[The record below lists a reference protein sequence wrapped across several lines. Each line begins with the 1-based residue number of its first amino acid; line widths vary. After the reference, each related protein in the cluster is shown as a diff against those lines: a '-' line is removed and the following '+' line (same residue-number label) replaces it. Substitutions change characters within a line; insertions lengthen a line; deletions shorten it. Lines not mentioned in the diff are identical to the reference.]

1 MKNKILNTLSAIA
14 IALSVGGCSTMDIER
29 QTKVGLVS
37 AKKDLTREMVRE
49 SRQRFVGQAL
59 TPTASQGTENLRDAK
74 SVVVYGLRKFPY
86 PYKAML
92 AISSDADHET
102 LRKFNLLHEFLN
114 TNAMTPMGRGLGL
127 DISDSFFMYNGSNL
141 PQPIDYG
148 HVSIKKELTYFKG
161 TSNARYGADI
171 IDAYIHD
178 GWIDTIHTYGDFSRV
193 NQRETLFR
201 RDLAVQAIQA
211 LEAANDHLIVWTD
224 HGNKSNVDN
233 FGSYGTQ
240 RFYNYQQ
247 GANPKSPYYHTDI
260 TIPYGIKFVWTDV
273 ASHIFGHST
282 MLYPIRLPDGQ
293 KIWGF
298 WRYTDTAETRTGVVH
313 WAWSADN
320 LAQQLSY
327 ANLAR
332 LEWHHQYAILAQH
345 LCSNNYLLPLPKNA
359 ISALKFLAKEYH
371 KGNILVARTSRLL
384 TYNVTQVY
392 LKYRVTYAP
401 GHAVIHIISIHDP
414 VLGTHVPSMDELR
427 GITFYTSDPA
437 KTEIELGNKP
447 ISPAL
452 ISRNPSDGISPSIGI
467 KWFPPDTKN
476 YAMTAPGVF

>member
-14 IALSVGGCSTMDIER
+14 VALSLGGCSTGNLEQQSR
-29 QTKVGLVS
+29 AGFVS
-37 AKKDLTREMVRE
+37 AKKDLTKALAIEPHQRT
-49 SRQRFVGQAL
+49 SRQALNQADVQK
-59 TPTASQGTENLRDAK
+59 TDNLRDAK

-86 PYKAML
+86 PFKAML

-102 LRKFNLLHEFLN
+102 LRKFNLIHEFLN

-141 PQPIDYG
+141 PQPIDYR
-148 HVSIKKELTYFKG
+148 HVPIQRELTYFKG
-161 TSNARYGADI
+161 TSNTRYGANV

-178 GWIDTIHTYGDFSRV
+178 GWIDTIHTFGDFSRV
-193 NQRETLFR
+193 NQKETLFR
-201 RDLAVQAIQA
+201 RDLAVHAIQA

-233 FGSYGTQ
+233 FGSYGTH

-247 GANPKSPYYHTDI
+247 GANPNSPYYHTDL

-273 ASHIFGHST
+273 ASDIFGHST

-298 WRYTDTAETRTGVVH
+298 WRYTDTSETRTGVVH
-313 WAWSADN
+313 WAWSADD
-320 LAQQLSY
+320 LAKQLSY

-345 LCSNNYLLPLPKNA
+345 LCANNYPLPLPKNA
-359 ISALKFLAKEYH
+359 ISALKLLAREYH

-392 LKYRVTYAP
+392 LKYHVTYTP
-401 GHAVIHIISIHDP
+401 GHAVIHITSIHDP
-414 VLGTHVPSMDELR
+414 VLGTHVPTMDELR

-437 KTEIELGNKP
+437 RTEIELGNTP
-447 ISPAL
+447 ISGNL
-452 ISRNPSDGISPSIGI
+452 ITRNPSDGISPSIGI

-476 YAMTAPGVF
+476 YAIAAPGVF